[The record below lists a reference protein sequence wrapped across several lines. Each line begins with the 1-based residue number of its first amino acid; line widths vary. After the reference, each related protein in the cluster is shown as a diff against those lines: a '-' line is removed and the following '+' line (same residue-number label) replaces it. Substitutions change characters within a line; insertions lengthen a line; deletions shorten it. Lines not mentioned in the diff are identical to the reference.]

1 MLKMRTIC
9 KQNSMVIVVLFHN
22 FANRKLNTKIYEKD
36 YHFNNRHRIDGYC
49 NITGKDEL
57 QKRDA

>member
-1 MLKMRTIC
+1 
-9 KQNSMVIVVLFHN
+9 MVIVVLFHN
-22 FANRKLNTKIYEKD
+22 FASRKLNTKIYEKD

-49 NITGKDEL
+49 NIIGNDEL